1 MNRQQ
6 SSKARER
13 RLRAKYRKNL
23 RIAVVVSLI
32 IGIILGCAV
41 MNYVQKTRPVQSSRP
56 DLSVLTPSPSALA
69 LDLTPTSE
77 VTLAPTEQPTEAP
90 TEAPTAV
97 PTPVPTPSPTPAP
110 QAVVV
115 PFGTAQTVQAQIHN
129 DGTVRR
135 DVDAETYETLTF
147 SITVKRY
154 LTPEYYQQQYS
165 TQYQLQGDEAGVEF
179 ELMLVDYTGTQ
190 TIIPQDLLT
199 IGLETLS
206 GATEQGFQLT
216 DAEIHG
222 DNKVSVV
229 TNVPKEIY
237 KRFKFSQ
244 TTGDMDYMSV
254 TGVVDGVATKYLF
267 ELGEPVRPTAA
278 PTPSPTPA
286 RTYETLEVG
295 SSGDA
300 VKDLQNALIDQGFL
314 TGSADG
320 KYGNATATA
329 VKAAQ
334 ATFGMEETG
343 IADNALQQNLF
354 PRRRTVYL
362 SRIAQQRK
370 FELTVQLSG
379 VFHSLAERR
388 REELIYGRRVHG
400 RRLARTQE
408 FFTLKPPYLVF
419 HGFGR
424 ARLRKIHALKREMRR
439 YAALSAGHRLFR
451 PREVRQQKAPLSFG
465 QHGRGVRVRLRPAL
479 ELRRRDFRRQGLGVP
494 VSILKAQPP
503 LKLPA
508 HLRVRLGLRQ
518 SLLCLLPR
526 RPGLA

>member
-56 DLSVLTPSPSALA
+56 DLNALTPSPSALA
-69 LDLTPTSE
+69 LDLEPTSE

-90 TEAPTAV
+90 TEAPTTV
-97 PTPVPTPSPTPAP
+97 PTPIPTPSPTPAP

-179 ELMLVDYTGTQ
+179 ELMLVDYTGSQ

-244 TTGDMDYMSV
+244 TAGDMDYMSV

-286 RTYETLEVG
+286 RTYETLEAVTAFFNRKQAAMYDQRVQANERALRHSERFDESSRKLSHFRNADEENDVCVQGQDAFAGVAVIFQKMNDGTIRAPELADRYRGRQRTAEIQREHVG
-295 SSGDA
+295 KKGLGKDGRRRQRTVVQQIDVFAVFAKSIVTERLNLDLSHTNASS
-300 VKDLQNALIDQGFL
+300 L
-314 TGSADG
+314 
-320 KYGNATATA
+320 TA
-329 VKAAQ
+329 VRRKARSSFECNRSDLRGY
-334 ATFGMEETG
+334 TWS
-343 IADNALQQNLF
+343 
-354 PRRRTVYL
+354 RRT
-362 SRIAQQRK
+362 
-370 FELTVQLSG
+370 
-379 VFHSLAERR
+379 
-388 REELIYGRRVHG
+388 
-400 RRLARTQE
+400 
-408 FFTLKPPYLVF
+408 
-419 HGFGR
+419 
-424 ARLRKIHALKREMRR
+424 
-439 YAALSAGHRLFR
+439 
-451 PREVRQQKAPLSFG
+451 AP
-465 QHGRGVRVRLRPAL
+465 
-479 ELRRRDFRRQGLGVP
+479 
-494 VSILKAQPP
+494 
-503 LKLPA
+503 
-508 HLRVRLGLRQ
+508 
-518 SLLCLLPR
+518 
-526 RPGLA
+526 

>member
-6 SSKARER
+6 SSRARER

-32 IGIILGCAV
+32 VGIALGCV
-41 MNYVQKTRPVQSSRP
+41 VTSYVQKTRPVQSSQP
-56 DLSVLTPSPSALA
+56 DLSLLTPSPSALA
-69 LDLTPTSE
+69 LDLATQ
-77 VTLAPTEQPTEAP
+77 APTEVPTQ
-90 TEAPTAV
+90 APTAV
-97 PTPVPTPSPTPAP
+97 PTPEPTPSPTPAP
-110 QAVVV
+110 QAVIV
-115 PFGTAQTVQAQIHN
+115 PFGTSQTVQAQIHN

-154 LTPEYYQQQYS
+154 LTPEYYQQQYA

-206 GATEQGFQLT
+206 GTTEQGFQLT

-244 TTGDMDYMSV
+244 TAGDMDYMSV
-254 TGVVDGVATKYLF
+254 TGVVDGVSTKYLF
-267 ELGEPVRPTAA
+267 ELGEPVRPTAS
-278 PTPSPTPA
+278 PSPSPTPA
-286 RTYETLEVG
+286 RTYETLEIG

-320 KYGNATATA
+320 KYGSGTATA

-343 IADNALQQNLF
+343 VADNALQQ
-354 PRRRTVYL
+354 
-362 SRIAQQRK
+362 
-370 FELTVQLSG
+370 
-379 VFHSLAERR
+379 
-388 REELIYGRRVHG
+388 
-400 RRLARTQE
+400 
-408 FFTLKPPYLVF
+408 
-419 HGFGR
+419 
-424 ARLRKIHALKREMRR
+424 
-439 YAALSAGHRLFR
+439 RLFS
-451 PREVRQQKAPLSFG
+451 K
-465 QHGRGVRVRLRPAL
+465 
-479 ELRRRDFRRQGLGVP
+479 
-494 VSILKAQPP
+494 
-503 LKLPA
+503 
-508 HLRVRLGLRQ
+508 
-518 SLLCLLPR
+518 
-526 RPGLA
+526 

>member
-32 IGIILGCAV
+32 IGIILGCVV

-56 DLSVLTPSPSALA
+56 DLSALTPSPSALA
-69 LDLTPTSE
+69 LDLEPTSE

-90 TEAPTAV
+90 TEAPTTV
-97 PTPVPTPSPTPAP
+97 PTLVPTPSPTPAP

-300 VKDLQNALIDQGFL
+300 VKDLQNALIDHGFL

-334 ATFGMEETG
+334 ATFDMEETG
-343 IADNALQQNLF
+343 IADNALQQKLF
-354 PRRRTVYL
+354 
-362 SRIAQQRK
+362 SK
-370 FELTVQLSG
+370 
-379 VFHSLAERR
+379 
-388 REELIYGRRVHG
+388 
-400 RRLARTQE
+400 
-408 FFTLKPPYLVF
+408 
-419 HGFGR
+419 
-424 ARLRKIHALKREMRR
+424 
-439 YAALSAGHRLFR
+439 
-451 PREVRQQKAPLSFG
+451 
-465 QHGRGVRVRLRPAL
+465 
-479 ELRRRDFRRQGLGVP
+479 
-494 VSILKAQPP
+494 
-503 LKLPA
+503 
-508 HLRVRLGLRQ
+508 
-518 SLLCLLPR
+518 
-526 RPGLA
+526 

>member
-23 RIAVVVSLI
+23 RIAVAASLI
-32 IGIILGCAV
+32 LGIILGCAV
-41 MNYVQKTRPVQSSRP
+41 TNYVLKTRPAQSGRLDSG
-56 DLSVLTPSPSALA
+56 VLTPSPSALA
-69 LDLTPTSE
+69 LDLEPTSE
-77 VTLAPTEQPTEAP
+77 ATEAPTEQP

-97 PTPVPTPSPTPAP
+97 PTPVPTPSPTPVP

-206 GATEQGFQLT
+206 GAAEQGFQLT

-229 TNVPKEIY
+229 TNVPKETY

-244 TTGDMDYMSV
+244 TAGDMDYMSV

-343 IADNALQQNLF
+343 IADNALQQKLF
-354 PRRRTVYL
+354 
-362 SRIAQQRK
+362 SK
-370 FELTVQLSG
+370 
-379 VFHSLAERR
+379 
-388 REELIYGRRVHG
+388 
-400 RRLARTQE
+400 
-408 FFTLKPPYLVF
+408 
-419 HGFGR
+419 
-424 ARLRKIHALKREMRR
+424 
-439 YAALSAGHRLFR
+439 
-451 PREVRQQKAPLSFG
+451 
-465 QHGRGVRVRLRPAL
+465 
-479 ELRRRDFRRQGLGVP
+479 
-494 VSILKAQPP
+494 
-503 LKLPA
+503 
-508 HLRVRLGLRQ
+508 
-518 SLLCLLPR
+518 
-526 RPGLA
+526 